1 MISSSLSPCET
12 VITKFQ
18 VRGML
23 LSIFF
28 NTFGESKFCS
38 DRFPGLCLGV
48 SSEISELPLL
58 RIGWAALSV
67 SQSKVPGR
75 PGPPSDVWLTT
86 LPSHLTSLRPLRP
99 LFPWHLIFFRP
110 GKRFSNLVV
119 CVSSFLLLAQ
129 RRLEKLPNDTQ
140 AVAHLR
146 WVTNT

>member
-86 LPSHLTSLRPLRP
+86 LPVASHFSQATAAPFPLAPNFLSSRETFLEP
-99 LFPWHLIFFRP
+99 RCMCVLIFTLSSEASREATQRHP
-110 GKRFSNLVV
+110 GCSPLKMS
-119 CVSSFLLLAQ
+119 
-129 RRLEKLPNDTQ
+129 
-140 AVAHLR
+140 H
-146 WVTNT
+146 